1 LSLRALWRRQQPRRL
16 PQQKHLARNY
26 AEAFAAPA
34 ELHLPLRRLLK
45 QLHMMTATMM
55 GTTTTKTK

>member
-1 LSLRALWRRQQPRRL
+1 LSLRALWRRQRPRRL

-26 AEAFAAPA
+26 AETFAATA
-34 ELHLPLRRLLK
+34 ELHLPPHRLLK
-45 QLHMMTATMM
+45 QLRTTTATTM